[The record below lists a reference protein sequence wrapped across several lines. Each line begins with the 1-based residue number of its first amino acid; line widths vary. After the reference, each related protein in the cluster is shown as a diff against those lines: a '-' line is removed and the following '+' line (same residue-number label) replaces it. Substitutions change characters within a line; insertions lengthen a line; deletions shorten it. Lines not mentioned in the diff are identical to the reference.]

1 MHRAPE
7 LSRRQGLRLLGA
19 TSRWHARARC
29 PTTVGRRRTDH
40 APDRTSPLNVWA
52 TITGLDLLGYRVRAQ
67 INGQPDALVDL
78 TPTAVADLGLR
89 PGQPAWLSAN
99 PTEVDVHPLTEPT
112 PNDGRARAT
121 P

>member
-1 MHRAPE
+1 MLPSSPAVKDCASSEPR
-7 LSRRQGLRLLGA
+7 
-19 TSRWHARARC
+19 HAGTHVLVAQRPSAVAVQ
-29 PTTVGRRRTDH
+29 TTRRT
-40 APDRTSPLNVWA
+40 APAPLNVWA

-99 PTEVDVHPLTEPT
+99 PTEVDVHPADRTDTE
-112 PNDGRARAT
+112 
-121 P
+121 